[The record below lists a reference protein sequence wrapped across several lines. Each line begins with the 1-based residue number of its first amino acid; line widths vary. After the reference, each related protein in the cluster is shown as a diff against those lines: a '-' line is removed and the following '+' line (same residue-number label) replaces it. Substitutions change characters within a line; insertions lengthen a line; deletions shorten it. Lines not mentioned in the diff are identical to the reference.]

1 MDAYDKIT
9 REIERTIEGID
20 AHVYARYTA
29 KGNETHYRLE
39 DARLQLLA
47 MINDLKQIRHWTPT

>member
-1 MDAYDKIT
+1 MDAYDKII

-39 DARLQLLA
+39 DARLQLEA
-47 MINDLKQIRHWTPT
+47 MIRDLKEISHWNT